1 MNCRQKQDN
10 VARSSRWGLLLLAL
24 TTSIHFAQGQEF
36 RYIEKIVVAEPT
48 TLDWVFPLSGTS
60 PPTIPPELAT
70 ATERGGKFSYE
81 FYGPAEDAG
90 APLPLV
96 VFVSPENRP
105 VGLPFWAATC
115 ERHGVMFA
123 GVRDAGNGVPEARRV
138 RAVVETL
145 GDVRRRQR
153 VDPER
158 TYLAGFSGGAHVA
171 CRTAFALP
179 EYVGGVAAIGYAPRP
194 PDDAWLRLRM
204 RERLSLAII
213 VGEREPASAWAADLE
228 APRFAELGVR
238 TDVNELRRWGHRMPG
253 ATVMEEAFRWLEKD
267 VERRRALAARLPAA
281 SDDVGRSR
289 DEWAAAALEEA
300 DQRLATPDSLDSGL
314 VALEAIARRW
324 SDLPPGVEARQRLS
338 EYQARSPQ
346 PWLAERKNATRRLA
360 RIEAAGYERL
370 ALRSDVSLRAQ
381 RGTLLQLAI
390 QSWEDAQEDNE
401 ADVEIQEQV
410 ARLREKLAETPAK
423 ERTVPISQVC
433 FRLVG
438 EVTLA
443 EGIEHWRN
451 ALATLGY
458 ELRINPAAEAIIETA
473 GEQRI
478 KLDLPAATFNEVD
491 RRFLRR
497 HNLKGM
503 QKGNVITVEPLQ
515 K

>member
-1 MNCRQKQDN
+1 MNCRQKQNN
-10 VARSSRWGLLLLAL
+10 VARSYRWGLSLLTL
-24 TTSIHFAQGQEF
+24 TASAHLTHGQEF
-36 RYIEKIVVAEPT
+36 RYVEKIVVAEPT

-60 PPTIPPELAT
+60 PPTIPPGLAT

-90 APLPLV
+90 AGLPLV

-105 VGLPFWAATC
+105 VGWHFWAATC
-115 ERHGVMFA
+115 QRHGVMFA
-123 GVRDAGNGVPEARRV
+123 GVRDAGNGVPEVRRV

-194 PDDAWLRLRM
+194 PEDPWLRLRM
-204 RERLSLAII
+204 RDRLSLAII

-253 ATVMEEAFRWLEKD
+253 AAVMEEAFRWLEKD
-267 VERRRALAARLPAA
+267 VERRRALAARFPAA
-281 SDDVGRSR
+281 SDGVGRSR

-300 DQRLATPDSLDSGL
+300 DQRLATLDSLDSGL
-314 VALEAIARRW
+314 VALEAISRRW
-324 SDLPPGVEARQRLS
+324 SNLPPGVEARQRLS
-338 EYQARSPQ
+338 EYQTRSPQ

-390 QSWEDAQEDNE
+390 QSWEAAQEGTE
-401 ADVEIQEQV
+401 ADVELKKRV
-410 ARLREKLAETPAK
+410 ARLREKLAETPVK
-423 ERTVPISQVC
+423 ERTIPISQVR

-443 EGIEHWRN
+443 EGIERLRN
-451 ALATLGY
+451 AFASLGY
-458 ELRINPAAEAIIETA
+458 ELRVASAAEAIIDGA
-473 GEQRI
+473 GERRI
-478 KLDLPAATFNEVD
+478 KLDLPAATFSEVD

-497 HNLKGM
+497 HGLKGVR
-503 QKGNVITVEPLQ
+503 KGSVIQLELLV